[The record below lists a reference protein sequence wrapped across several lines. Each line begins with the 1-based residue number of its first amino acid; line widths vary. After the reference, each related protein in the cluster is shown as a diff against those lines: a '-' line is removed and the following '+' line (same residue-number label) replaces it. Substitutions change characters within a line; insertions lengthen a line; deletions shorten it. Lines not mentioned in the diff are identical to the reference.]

1 MIVIAIGDAFAIAS
15 SNSISGG
22 GGDDDKDND
31 NTCKSKG
38 IAIWF
43 VHCLDLPETWE
54 SIVPSEIPCFKLNKR
69 YFIQCTCAMLNNEL
83 VMIEHCDT
91 YTVCSYKFNLHVML

>member
-1 MIVIAIGDAFAIAS
+1 MVCQDS
-15 SNSISGG
+15 S
-22 GGDDDKDND
+22 
-31 NTCKSKG
+31 
-38 IAIWF
+38 

-91 YTVCSYKFNLHVML
+91 YTVCSYKFNVHVILL